1 MKIFNKIFKP
11 TSKPK
16 FPIVDTRKLLDGE
29 IKFLIEKFEVMEDAL
44 KWMLKENIRIPRAS
58 EENLEFHKLL
68 TLELTDKLLNKS
80 NLSKIEL
87 EILNAMFKEQE
98 DEIVPV
104 CEFELIH
111 EIEGKENR
119 EEIEYDLK
127 QRGFEYI
134 ENVGFIRML
143 NL

>member
-11 TSKPK
+11 TLKPK
-16 FPIVDTRKLLDGE
+16 FPIEDTRKLSDGE

-44 KWMLKENIRIPRAS
+44 KWMLTENIRIPRAS
-58 EENLEFHKLL
+58 EEKLEFHKLL

-87 EILNAMFKEQE
+87 EILNTMFKEQE
-98 DEIVPV
+98 GFVPV
-104 CEFELIH
+104 CEFELMH
-111 EIEGKENR
+111 EFEGKKNR

-134 ENVGFIRML
+134 ENVGFVRML
-143 NL
+143 N

>member
-11 TSKPK
+11 TLKPK
-16 FPIVDTRKLLDGE
+16 FPIEDTRKLSDGE

-58 EENLEFHKLL
+58 EEKLEFHKLL

-87 EILNAMFKEQE
+87 EILNTMFKEQKGF
-98 DEIVPV
+98 VLV
-104 CEFELIH
+104 CEFELMH
-111 EIEGKENR
+111 EIEGEKNR

-143 NL
+143 N